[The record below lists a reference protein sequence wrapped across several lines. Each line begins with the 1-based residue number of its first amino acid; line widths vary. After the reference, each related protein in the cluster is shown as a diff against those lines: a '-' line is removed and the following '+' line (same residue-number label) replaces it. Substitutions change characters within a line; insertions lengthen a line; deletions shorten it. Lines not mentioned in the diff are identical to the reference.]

1 MKKTAQVIWSDEA
14 LNDLEIIY
22 DFLAEDS
29 PSAAQRVI
37 ESILG
42 RSRQLES
49 FPESGAKQQTIK
61 SKKIEYRY
69 LVEGNYKII
78 YSCQLEGQMVHIAVI
93 FDTRYDPEKLR
104 V

>member
-1 MKKTAQVIWSDEA
+1 MIWSDEA

-22 DFLAEDS
+22 DFLAENS
-29 PSAAQRVI
+29 QPAAQRTI
-37 ESILG
+37 ENILS
-42 RSRQLES
+42 RTRQLES
-49 FPESGAKQQTIK
+49 FPESGTKQQTTK
-61 SKKIEYRY
+61 SKKKEYRY

-78 YSCQLEGQMVHIAVI
+78 YSYQLEDQTVHIAVI